1 MTGPDASDGWADERP
16 TAVTVAFW
24 LLIGGAV
31 LLLLGG
37 LLTATTGFDTV
48 RQTTPPSISDESVRD
63 LLRLYRGVGVLFCL
77 AAAAL
82 GWFAVR
88 TRDGDPRFR
97 RATMALGL
105 AIVVLV
111 ALAAALTGAV
121 FILALLSLLPIVG
134 GVMVLNRPAV
144 VEWFAADYDGEWN
157 S

>member
-1 MTGPDASDGWADERP
+1 MTDTPAPAGKAGARP
-16 TAVTVAFW
+16 GAVMVAFW
-24 LLIGGAV
+24 LLIVGAV
-31 LLLLGG
+31 MLMAGG

-48 RQTTPPSISDESVRD
+48 RQTTPASVSDQSVRD
-63 LLRLYRGVGVLFCL
+63 LLRFYRGVGILFCV
-77 AAAAL
+77 AAAVLAGSAL
-82 GWFAVR
+82 R

-105 AIVVLV
+105 AIIVLV
-111 ALAAALTGAV
+111 ALAALLTGAV

-144 VEWFAADYDGEWN
+144 AQWFVGGSDGEWN